1 VTIVLIV
8 VGVLCAG
15 IFVALFTW
23 MRRSERDVDYDD
35 LESRSTQTDEERR
48 ARGAAG
54 TALGP

>member
-1 VTIVLIV
+1 MTILLIVL
-8 VGVLCAG
+8 GVMCAAFFVA
-15 IFVALFTW
+15 IFVW

-35 LESRSTQTDEERR
+35 LRNGSTQTDEERR